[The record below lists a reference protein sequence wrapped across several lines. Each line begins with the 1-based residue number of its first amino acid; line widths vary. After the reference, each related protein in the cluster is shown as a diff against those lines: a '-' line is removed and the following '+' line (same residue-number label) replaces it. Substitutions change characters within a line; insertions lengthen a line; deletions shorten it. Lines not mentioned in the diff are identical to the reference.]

1 MRLTVV
7 LKLALLVGVAAN
19 ALAEIPYADSPDWL
33 SSENDDYGT
42 GCDFGDVN
50 GDGSLDLAVSNGN
63 DIIPAANFVYLNSGG
78 GLPLVASWNS
88 GDSRYS
94 GHCELADINNDGY
107 PELMVANY
115 IATDWQPAQVQIY
128 GNSGGVLASLPTW
141 ESANPIYTFR
151 ASFGDPDGDGDLDL
165 AVATGESY
173 HGIYQANC
181 IYFNQG
187 GSLETSPSWVSAD
200 LDASYDVKFLDVDN
214 DGDLDV
220 AYLTGN
226 GPVKIYYNHNGTIA
240 TSPGWVTSE
249 SDNGNSFD
257 FADVNDDGYL
267 DLAVA
272 NNTQLSGS
280 GYHKLYLSDQGTINT
295 TADWASA
302 TTGYG
307 SAAVFADVDSDGDED
322 LVTGRWWG
330 RIEVYVNN
338 SGVFTVSPD
347 WSSGL
352 AYESVIENIVFADL
366 DDAATREYQQTFA
379 GDGQRR
385 LFYLDDRHL
394 QSVDQVVVDGVSLPL
409 AAYCSHRE
417 AGWVSLAAAPL
428 VSVTV
433 HYRCSHARDMAVS
446 NWDNSTYLFNHDN
459 VSGVQTVAS
468 TPNLELTAPIASPN
482 PFNARTTISFTL
494 PTSAS
499 TRLELFD
506 VRGRRVRVLVDAI
519 LEAGDHSLP
528 WEATRLPSGLYLLRL
543 RSGAVSRDSKVYL
556 VK

>member
-1 MRLTVV
+1 MRVIVV
-7 LKLALLVGVAAN
+7 LVTAMVIGLGAN
-19 ALAEIPYADSPDWL
+19 ATAEIPYAGTPDWL

-42 GCDFGDVN
+42 GCDFGDVD

-63 DIIPAANFVYLNSGG
+63 DIIPAANYVYLNSGG
-78 GLPLVASWNS
+78 SLPPVASWSS
-88 GDSRYS
+88 GDQRYS

-128 GNSGGVLASLPTW
+128 SNSGGVLSSLPTW
-141 ESANPIYTFR
+141 ESANPIHTFR

-173 HGIYQANC
+173 YGIYQANC

-187 GSLETSPSWVSAD
+187 GVLETSPSWVSAD

-220 AYLTGN
+220 AFLTGS
-226 GPVKIYYNHNGTIA
+226 GPVKIYYNQDGNIA
-240 TSPGWVTSE
+240 TSPGWVTSD

-257 FADVNDDGYL
+257 FADVNGDGYL

-280 GYHKLYLSDQGTINT
+280 GYHKLYLSDQGNLHA
-295 TADWASA
+295 TADWVSASA
-302 TTGYG
+302 GYG

-330 RIEVYVNN
+330 TVEVYAN
-338 SGVFTVSPD
+338 SGGVFADIPD
-347 WSSGL
+347 WSSSP
-352 AYESVIENIVFADL
+352 AYESVVENIVFADL
-366 DDAATREYQQTFA
+366 DDAATRDYQQTFP
-379 GDGQRR
+379 GDGQQR

-394 QSVDQVVVDGVSLPL
+394 QSVDQVVVDGLTLPL
-409 AAYCSHRE
+409 ATYCYHRQ

-433 HYRCSHARDMAVS
+433 FYRCSQAKDMAVS
-446 NWDNSTYLFNHDN
+446 NWDNSTYLFSHDN
-459 VSGVQTVAS
+459 VSGVQFAAS
-468 TPNLELTAPIASPN
+468 TPESKLTAPTASPN
-482 PFNARTTISFTL
+482 PFNARTTISFIL
-494 PTSAS
+494 PISAP
-499 TRLELFD
+499 TTLELFD
-506 VRGRRVRVLVDAI
+506 MRGRRVQVLMDAN
-519 LEAGDHSLP
+519 LEAGEQVHP

-543 RSGAVSRDSKVYL
+543 QSGGVSRNSKIYL